1 MREGTQPGSTGET
14 PEPSLIGTDE
24 GEPTR
29 PYPAPVAAA
38 FADFFSGLTRRELTV
53 RKCYACGTIQWP
65 PRVLCSRCRGDEFY
79 ATVLPDRGVVHTFTV
94 CYRAFDPWFASRTPY
109 AIAVV
114 EIADGIRLTGNYLA
128 TDPSDL
134 ACGMPVRA
142 QYEVLG
148 GHAFLGWVP
157 IEGAQS

>member
-1 MREGTQPGSTGET
+1 MRGQTQPG
-14 PEPSLIGTDE
+14 EPPDPLPIAGDQ
-24 GEPTR
+24 GGPAR

-38 FADFFSGLTRRELTV
+38 FAEFFSGLTRHELTV
-53 RKCYACGTIQWP
+53 RQCADCGALQWP
-65 PRVLCSRCRGDEFY
+65 PRPRCPRCRGDEFR
-79 ATVLPDRGVVHTFTV
+79 AAVLPDRGIVHTFTV

-114 EIADGIRLTGNYLA
+114 EISDGIRLTGNYLGA
-128 TDPSDL
+128 DPSEL

-142 QYEVLG
+142 RYEAVD

-157 IEGAQS
+157 TEGAPS

>member
-1 MREGTQPGSTGET
+1 MREGKQPGSRGEA

-29 PYPAPVAAA
+29 PYPVQVAAA

-65 PRVLCSRCRGDEFY
+65 PRVLCSRCRGDEFS
-79 ATVLPDRGVVHTFTV
+79 AIVLPDRGVVHTFTV
-94 CYRAFDPWFASRTPY
+94 CYRAFDPWFAARTPY

-128 TDPSDL
+128 ADPSGL
-134 ACGMPVRA
+134 ACGLPVLA
-142 QYEVLG
+142 QCEVVG
-148 GHAFLGWVP
+148 GRAFLGWVP
-157 IEGAQS
+157 TEGAQS